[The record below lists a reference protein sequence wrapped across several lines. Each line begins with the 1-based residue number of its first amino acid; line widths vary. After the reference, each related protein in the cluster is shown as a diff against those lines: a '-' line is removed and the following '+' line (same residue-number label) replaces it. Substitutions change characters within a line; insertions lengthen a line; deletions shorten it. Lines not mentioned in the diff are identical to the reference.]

1 MIPYLH
7 QQEVTVI
14 SHSLHVMNALT
25 EAENLTGICLG
36 GKLRRE
42 TQTFFSDTSFYPY
55 YYNKAFV
62 STVGLS
68 ISKGLTNTDF
78 NEGVIK
84 RHVIQNS
91 AEVWIVADHSKF
103 GTVAF
108 NKFFDLEG
116 ITGIITDEEPNE
128 KYRQYFK
135 NLKIQLID

>member
-1 MIPYLH
+1 MCI
-7 QQEVTVI
+7 
-14 SHSLHVMNALT
+14 
-25 EAENLTGICLG
+25 
-36 GKLRRE
+36 RDR
-42 TQTFFSDTSFYPY
+42 
-55 YYNKAFV
+55 
-62 STVGLS
+62 
-68 ISKGLTNTDF
+68 GLTNTDF